1 MENVIKS
8 LKELRLDQIKNKK
21 LLFDSILENKIAIA
35 YGDDDNISTDI
46 KFTDDFL
53 VEEFLWIYLTME
65 IIHNIDGL
73 LEDEKSLNEILEDFE
88 GREINKDSLLEYL
101 QELG

>member
-65 IIHNIDGL
+65 NIHNIDGL